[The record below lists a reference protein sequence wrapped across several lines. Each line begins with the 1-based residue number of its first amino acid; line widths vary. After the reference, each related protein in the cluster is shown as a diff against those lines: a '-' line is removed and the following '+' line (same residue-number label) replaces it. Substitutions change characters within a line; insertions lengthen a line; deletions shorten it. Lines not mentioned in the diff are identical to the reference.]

1 MTNYGKLMIDGKT
14 FGRAHARLDMKLAG
28 IEGVDPV
35 EPHLQL
41 VSNAGYVDEPRED
54 WWDREKAALRDAGRE
69 LT

>member
-41 VSNAGYVDEPRED
+41 VSNAGYADDPPED
-54 WWDREKAALRDAGRE
+54 WWDRERAALRDAGRE